1 MGLTNSHQLSAA
13 ELQAHQAATGLSIEQ
28 LDQLHARF
36 LALDRCQRG
45 YLTPTELLRIPQ
57 LAQNPLHRQIID
69 GFFGHTNTGMGTGTG
84 TGTRSDSDSNSDTDA
99 MSRDRINFG
108 QFVRT
113 CATFL
118 VPQCDHPPHQR
129 LDGRVH
135 KLRLLSHMFDTQRR
149 GRIERTDFRKVMTT
163 LLNTLPPPSDGVA
176 NVHPHSSESELQLLE
191 ELAFGERESSTY
203 EEFEERLATVDVES
217 KLAVSKWLE
226 EEEKEEEEEE
236 ENEGKRT

>member
-1 MGLTNSHQLSAA
+1 MGLTNSHQLTAA
-13 ELQAHQAATGLSIEQ
+13 ELQAHQEATGLSIEQ
-28 LDQLHARF
+28 VDQLHARF

-69 GFFGHTNTGMGTGTG
+69 GFFGNVNTRTGTG
-84 TGTRSDSDSNSDTDA
+84 TDSDPRC
-99 MSRDRINFG
+99 RDRINFG

-118 VPQCDHPPHQR
+118 VPQFNHPPHQR
-129 LDGRVH
+129 LDGRAH
-135 KLRLLSHMFDTQRR
+135 KLRLLSQMFDTQRC
-149 GRIERTDFRKVMTT
+149 GRIERADFRKVMSS
-163 LLNTLPPPSDGVA
+163 LLDAAPPPSDGVT

-191 ELAFGERESSTY
+191 ELAFGERQSSSY
-203 EEFEERLATVDVES
+203 EQFEQRLATVDVES

-226 EEEKEEEEEE
+226 EDEEEEEKKGE
-236 ENEGKRT
+236 QE

>member
-69 GFFGHTNTGMGTGTG
+69 GFFGDTNTNTGTETGNGNGTGT
-84 TGTRSDSDSNSDTDA
+84 DTEQ

-113 CATFL
+113 CATFM
-118 VPQCDHPPHQR
+118 VPQLNQPPQQR
-129 LDGRVH
+129 LDGRAH
-135 KLRLLSHMFDTQRR
+135 KLRLLSQMFDTQRC
-149 GRIERTDFRKVMTT
+149 GRIERTDFRKVMTS
-163 LLNTLPPPSDGVA
+163 LLNAAPPPSDGVA
-176 NVHPHSSESELQLLE
+176 NVHPHSSETELQLLE
-191 ELAFGERESSTY
+191 ELAFGERQSSTY
-203 EEFEERLATVDVES
+203 EQFEQRLATVDVES

-226 EEEKEEEEEE
+226 EEQHEEQEEDEEEVDK
-236 ENEGKRT
+236 GT